1 MTASEKWDDY
11 LKVGDRRDVDMGTAL
26 SIVADLAAKERESSD
41 LSLRLEQMR
50 GAVEWALG
58 ERGEFVDRQ
67 YGQGAFW
74 WRTELRKRSA
84 LSTPPGELVQE
95 VRVVLSECVNLLEFI
110 EPEVRGGYSPDG
122 ALAGAKSLL
131 ARLGGEA

>member
-50 GAVEWALG
+50 GALADLMDE
-58 ERGEFVDRQ
+58 VDDVP
-67 YGQGAFW
+67 
-74 WRTELRKRSA
+74 RSLETSECFKSWKACKAA
-84 LSTPPGELVQE
+84 LSTPPGELVRE
-95 VRVVLSECVNLLEFI
+95 VRRIANNYLIKLGAASDDDAEI
-110 EPEVRGGYSPDG
+110 ETVC
-122 ALAGAKSLL
+122 ALL